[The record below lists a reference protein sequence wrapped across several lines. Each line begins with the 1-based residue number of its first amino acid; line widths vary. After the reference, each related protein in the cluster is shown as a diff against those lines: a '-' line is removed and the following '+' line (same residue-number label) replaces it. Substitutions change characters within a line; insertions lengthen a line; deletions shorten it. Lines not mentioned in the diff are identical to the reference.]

1 MQTQLLLL
9 RMEYICE
16 ESKISARTTIGK
28 AYYINPNEN
37 VYILLDLNC
46 EGHPVQE
53 REWVNESKP
62 AS

>member
-1 MQTQLLLL
+1 
-9 RMEYICE
+9 MEYICE